1 MLRAATYAIALG
13 VFAGVFAFLKRH
25 PNWSRGEDGQ
35 PFSAPGWWR
44 PLAVGWFV
52 VLVLFVLYATIEHGF
67 RWGMLLVFPILGAA
81 FAVGIVALSFAG
93 RRAGD
98 R

>member
-1 MLRAATYAIALG
+1 MLQVATYAIAFG
-13 VFAGVFAFLKRH
+13 IFAGIFTFLKQH

-44 PLAVGWFV
+44 PLAVGWFA
-52 VLVLFVLYATIEHGF
+52 VLVLFVLYASLKHGF
-67 RWGMLLVFPILGAA
+67 RWGMLLVFPILGGA
-81 FAVGIVALSFAG
+81 FALGVILLSFGA
-93 RRAGD
+93 RQVGD